1 MNNEQNSLN
10 DLMLQDALSDL
21 QAGCVNAA
29 DKQILSYSPLP
40 DAVIDPYLSQQ
51 VESNAVMDLTYNSL
65 VTWIGEAKKASYFT
79 KHFVTLSKMINN
91 GVATMAR
98 GLVTLHLNGEDL
110 SRAPMSIDDLIS
122 VGSYQFRKSYLG
134 VIQTS
139 SRNPEIGERLL
150 LNQLSWTT
158 TLLRLYK
165 TKDKLAE
172 KPAIKNHKPESAS
185 IERHDDINGKQAE
198 ISDQMTVDEPLLSMG
213 NARAISEPQALSE
226 PGAFSA
232 VRSYS
237 GFSAKEDRKSGT
249 GKNQLQKNTANRP
262 EISFTSEL
270 PKEWN
275 EHEISMFNETKKL
288 PDGNKEPADDLSGN
302 GSSLSAEA
310 KDDTVLGMNK
320 ITKEINIDQ
329 KNGSETKNE
338 KPETDPENKEKT
350 ASAPNP
356 DEENRKTC
364 TLNLYESINDPSDD
378 RLHDPPQEIPIL
390 DAEHPPRYFRILY
403 DALCR
408 NGGSEDGTLVFTNE
422 EIEQLLADPAFC
434 YYEKDTADA
443 MRKLFDSEKNTE

>member
-1 MNNEQNSLN
+1 MNNDLNSLN
-10 DLMLQDALSDL
+10 DLMLQDALADL

-40 DAVIDPYLSQQ
+40 DAVIDPYLSQK
-51 VESNAVMDLTYNSL
+51 VESNTVMNLTYNSL

-79 KHFVTLSKMINN
+79 KHFITLSKMINN

-98 GLVTLHLNGEDL
+98 GLVTLHLNGADL

-172 KPAIKNHKPESAS
+172 KPAVKNHKPELAA
-185 IERHDDINGKQAE
+185 IESRDDINGKQAE
-198 ISDQMTVDEPLLSMG
+198 ISEQMTVDEPLLSMG

-237 GFSAKEDRKSGT
+237 GFSAKDDRNSGA
-249 GKNQLQKNTANRP
+249 GKKQLQKNTGSRP
-262 EISFTSEL
+262 EISLSSKL
-270 PKEWN
+270 PKGRN
-275 EHEISMFNETKKL
+275 EQKISMFNETEKL
-288 PDGNKEPADDLSGN
+288 PDGNREPADDLSEN
-302 GSSLSAEA
+302 GSSLFAEA
-310 KDDTVLGMNK
+310 KDDTVSGKNK
-320 ITKEINIDQ
+320 ITKEISIDQ
-329 KNGSETKNE
+329 ENGSETQNE
-338 KPETDPENKEKT
+338 KPETEPENKEK
-350 ASAPNP
+350 ADSAPNS
-356 DEENRKTC
+356 DEEKQKVSTI
-364 TLNLYESINDPSDD
+364 NLYESKDSPSDD
-378 RLHDPPQEIPIL
+378 RLHSPPPGIQIL

-443 MRKLFDSEKNTE
+443 MRKLFDSEKNI